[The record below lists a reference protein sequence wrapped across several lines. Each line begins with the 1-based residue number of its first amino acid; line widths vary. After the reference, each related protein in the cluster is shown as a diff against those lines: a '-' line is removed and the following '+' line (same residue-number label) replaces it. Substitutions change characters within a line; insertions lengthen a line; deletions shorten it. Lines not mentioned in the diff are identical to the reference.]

1 MRIFPLIII
10 VILSLYKSPIDQVCY
25 YFLNCTLIIHMQK
38 NGLNNAHHL
47 SGVPRKQQMR
57 HAFLHSMHTLVIEKI
72 ARAQRKNLQLSV
84 KVKELL

>member
-1 MRIFPLIII
+1 MHWNVAPDA
-10 VILSLYKSPIDQVCY
+10 LSGSATMD
-25 YFLNCTLIIHMQK
+25 HMQK

-47 SGVPRKQQMR
+47 SGVPRKQQLR

-72 ARAQRKNLQLSV
+72 ARTQRKNLQLPV